1 VLRVLVAR
9 WIRLPAPGGSRE
21 GFMETCVMLF
31 NFTDQGIPNVKD
43 ITMQVDPV
51 RNLAKSLNV
60 TLDGNKASVEQ
71 QGSPNGS
78 LASQIFAFSYHHIL
92 GEAIKPSNSFV
103 TIALSFAPRD

>member
-1 VLRVLVAR
+1 VGARVDGVIARLRGVGADVALFGHGHVLRVLVAR

-60 TLDGNKASVEQ
+60 TLRNIFWTLGQYDMVAMVE
-71 QGSPNGS
+71 
-78 LASQIFAFSYHHIL
+78 A
-92 GEAIKPSNSFV
+92 
-103 TIALSFAPRD
+103 R